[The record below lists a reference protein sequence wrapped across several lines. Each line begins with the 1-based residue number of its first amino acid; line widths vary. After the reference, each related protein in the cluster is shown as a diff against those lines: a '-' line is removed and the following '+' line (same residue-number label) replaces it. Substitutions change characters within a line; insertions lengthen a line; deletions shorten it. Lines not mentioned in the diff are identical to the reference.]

1 MSAHYLAE
9 LRSVQPHGPYQ
20 LAGYCF
26 GTIVA
31 FDMAQTLVREGE
43 EVSLLAMFNGP
54 SPVWIRQWGWY
65 GAQPSRR
72 IPRPPKPTRR
82 MRISRGL
89 RKPWEI
95 PGAIV
100 RRAQKMRRKA
110 IMKEVRLR
118 LALGGEIP
126 EELRERYFLWL
137 SAKAERAY
145 EAQPFPGRIL
155 MFYGEGLYE
164 DPELG
169 WTGLAA
175 EGIEV
180 IAVAGEHDGNRQL
193 MNEPYV
199 EVVRDR
205 LREQLA

>member
-1 MSAHYLAE
+1 
-9 LRSVQPHGPYQ
+9 
-20 LAGYCF
+20 
-26 GTIVA
+26 
-31 FDMAQTLVREGE
+31 
-43 EVSLLAMFNGP
+43 
-54 SPVWIRQWGWY
+54 
-65 GAQPSRR
+65 
-72 IPRPPKPTRR
+72 

-89 RKPWEI
+89 TKPWEI